1 MALVGF
7 GHAELRA
14 YTDLGRARSYSCKIS
29 HVDNIPITSLTVNS
43 LGGRKTIKL
52 LCAVFLTFALFLVF
66 LEHVFWGSHVSGY
79 QES

>member
-1 MALVGF
+1 MALVRF

-14 YTDLGRARSYSCKIS
+14 HTDLGRARSYSCKIS
-29 HVDNIPITSLTVNS
+29 QEDNIPTTSLTMNS
-43 LGGRKTIKL
+43 LGRRKVTKL
-52 LCAVFLTFALFLVF
+52 LCAVFLTFALFVVF